1 MGRSNRRSN
10 QRPGKLTV
18 AEILK
23 STAPQYVKR
32 YPRQAAPQVQSTL
45 AKLSLCRTA
54 ALGGHKYQCKSCS
67 HQCGVYNSCGDRHC
81 PTCSGAKRHDWID
94 SAREL
99 ILDGVDYFQVVFTM
113 PDKLSR
119 LALGNRREMFK
130 LLFRSAWKSL
140 KKTIIAEQGYDP
152 AALMVLH
159 TWNQKLDAHVHV
171 HAVVPGGGPSIH
183 SQTNDSNEAW
193 KVSKRGD
200 DEDSIGHYLVDAEEL
215 RDTYRDFFLKGLN
228 RLRKCNKLSL
238 NEEFAELKD
247 DDAWKFFTDELR
259 ALTWVSHIQPPP
271 KGCDTEHVLKYLAR
285 YLTGGPIS
293 DARITAADF
302 NEVTFN
308 ARSGEVTGGESKQVP
323 VTLTTVK
330 FVRRWCLHVLPRGFT
345 KSRRFGGWSNRHR
358 KSYLNNSRQCIAI
371 QNGEH
376 AETSEQTGGLELN
389 ESESPGSDIKIAV
402 NPKCPCCKSALI
414 LHSAQLKPSWRDLMD
429 SPLRPPWY
437 EPYSSSS

>member
-1 MGRSNRRSN
+1 MVRSKLRPE
-10 QRPGKLTV
+10 QRFTKLTV

-23 STAPQYVKR
+23 STSAQYVKS
-32 YPRQAAPQVQSTL
+32 YPRQAVPQVQSTL

-54 ALGGHKYQCKSCS
+54 ALGGRKYQCETCS

-81 PTCSGAKRHDWID
+81 PTCSGAKRRDWVH

-99 ILDGVDYFQVVFTM
+99 ILEHKKGRGVDYFQVVFTL

-130 LLFRSAWKSL
+130 LLFRSAWKAF
-140 KKTIIAEQGYDP
+140 KKTIMAEQGYDP

-171 HAVVPGGGPSIH
+171 HAVVPGGGPSL
-183 SQTNDSNEAW
+183 DSSSDQVW
-193 KVSKRGD
+193 KVSKRD
-200 DEDSIGHYLVDAEEL
+200 NDEDSIGRYLVDAEQL

-228 RLRKCNKLSL
+228 RLRKCNKISL
-238 NEEFAELKD
+238 NDEFAELKD
-247 DDAWKFFTDELR
+247 NDVWKSFTDELR
-259 ALTWVSHIQPPP
+259 ALTWVSYIQPPP

-302 NEVTFN
+302 QNVTFS
-308 ARSGEVTGGESKQVP
+308 ARVGEVTGGESKQVP
-323 VTLTTVK
+323 IILTTVE
-330 FVRRWCLHVLPRGFT
+330 FVRRWCLHVLPHGFT

-358 KSYLNNSRQCIAI
+358 EFYLEKCRKCIAF
-371 QNGEH
+371 QNGEQT
-376 AETSEQTGGLELN
+376 ETTE
-389 ESESPGSDIKIAV
+389 
-402 NPKCPCCKSALI
+402 
-414 LHSAQLKPSWRDLMD
+414 
-429 SPLRPPWY
+429 
-437 EPYSSSS
+437 